1 MWPLHLL
8 HRPRSPKSH
17 YPIREAYSP
26 AMPQHAFNDQNAKHI
41 RLWLLICAGMVFVMV
56 ALGGATRLTESG
68 LSMVEW
74 QPLNVLPPLSET
86 AWRQEF
92 ENYQKYPEF
101 QKINSWMAVEDFKN
115 IFWLEYI
122 HRLWGRLIGLVFA
135 IPFFYFLGT
144 RRVQGQFAWTLAGL
158 LALGGAQGLL
168 GWFMVAS
175 GLVDRPDV
183 SQYRLAA
190 HLVLAF
196 TVYGLL
202 IWVALGVRPDTEPDN
217 SARHHD
223 TTTVRL
229 ALATALAVLL
239 AVTSGAF
246 VAGLNAG
253 LIYNT
258 FPLMDGQMIP
268 DGLYDLSPWYMNW
281 FENIMTVQFNHR
293 VLGIV
298 LACLVTLM
306 WWRIKQAGHTG
317 QIKFVADCVFAM
329 AFVQAGLGI
338 TTLLMAVPLPLA
350 LAHQTGALI
359 LFTLSV
365 IIARMLRPASS
376 STMAQ
381 IPMPASSST

>member
-1 MWPLHLL
+1 MQ
-8 HRPRSPKSH
+8 
-17 YPIREAYSP
+17 
-26 AMPQHAFNDQNAKHI
+26 QHAFNDQNAKHI

-56 ALGGATRLTESG
+56 VLGGATRLTESG

-74 QPLNVLPPLSET
+74 QPLNILPPLSET

-92 ENYQKYPEF
+92 EKYQKYPEF
-101 QKINSWMAVEDFKN
+101 QKVNSWMAVEDFKN

-135 IPFFYFLGT
+135 IPFFYFVGT

-196 TVYGLL
+196 T
-202 IWVALGVRPDTEPDN
+202 
-217 SARHHD
+217 D

-229 ALATALAVLL
+229 ALATALAILL

-365 IIARMLRPASS
+365 IIARMLRPA
-376 STMAQ
+376 
-381 IPMPASSST
+381 

>member
-1 MWPLHLL
+1 
-8 HRPRSPKSH
+8 
-17 YPIREAYSP
+17 
-26 AMPQHAFNDQNAKHI
+26 MPQHAFNDQNAKHI
-41 RLWLLICAGMVFVMV
+41 RLWLLICAGMVFIMV
-56 ALGGATRLTESG
+56 VLGGATRLTESG

-74 QPLNVLPPLSET
+74 QPLNILPPLSET
-86 AWRQEF
+86 AWQQEF
-92 ENYQKYPEF
+92 EKYQKYPEF
-101 QKINSWMAVEDFKN
+101 QKVNSWMAVEDFKN

-135 IPFFYFLGT
+135 IPFFYFVAT

-196 TVYGLL
+196 IVYGLL
-202 IWVALGVRPDTEPDN
+202 IWVALGVRPDTEPDK

-293 VLGIV
+293 ALGIV

-338 TTLLMAVPLPLA
+338 TTLLMTVPLPLA

-365 IIARMLRPASS
+365 IIARLLRPA
-376 STMAQ
+376 
-381 IPMPASSST
+381 